1 MSGLQ
6 WVIDAYLLVLAC
18 LLLLSGSLGDR
29 FGRRRMFLVG
39 LTIFGIGSLLCSLA
53 PTLPVLVMARIL
65 QAVGGSMLNPNS
77 LSIIS
82 SVFTDRRER
91 AGAVGVWGG
100 VFGLSAAMGPILG
113 GVLIETLGY
122 RSIFWVNLPV
132 CAVAA
137 VLTWRMVPESRS
149 DRPRKLDPPG
159 QILAIIVLGAL
170 VYGIIEGPV
179 DGWTSPVIVGCF
191 AVTLAALVAFVNV
204 EQRRDE
210 PLLELRFFRSPPLS
224 GAAIMAVL
232 GFLILAGYL
241 FLNTLYLQEVRGD
254 SALVAGLS
262 TLPATA
268 IVALVAPLTGRLVGR
283 SGERIPLAA
292 SGVVLAAGAA
302 VLAFDTPNVDYW
314 YLAVGY
320 VLLGLGFGLVNPPIT
335 NTALA
340 GMPAGQAGVAAAV
353 TSTARQ
359 VGGALGVAILGSVVT
374 SRFQHE
380 IVVRLDGLALPA
392 GVRAQVTHAT
402 IGSTGLS
409 GAAGRDPAVVNAVH
423 RAFTDASHAGWLVA
437 AGCGVA
443 ISVAALVTTGPAA
456 VARAR
461 RAVGDL

>member
-1 MSGLQ
+1 VSGLQ

-29 FGRRRMFLVG
+29 FGRRRMFIIG
-39 LTIFGIGSLLCSLA
+39 LTVFGIGSLLCSLA
-53 PTLPVLVMARIL
+53 PTLPLLVVARIL

-77 LSIIS
+77 LSIVS

-122 RSIFWVNLPV
+122 RSIFWVNIPV
-132 CAVAA
+132 CVVAA
-137 VLTWRMVPESRS
+137 VLAWRLVPESRS
-149 DRPRKLDPPG
+149 ERPRRLDPPG
-159 QILAIIVLGAL
+159 QVLAVIVLGAL
-170 VYGIIEGPV
+170 VYGIIEGPT
-179 DGWTSPVIVGCF
+179 DGWTSPVIVGSF
-191 AVTLAALVAFVNV
+191 AAALAALVAFVKV

-224 GAAIMAVL
+224 GAAIIAVL
-232 GFLILAGYL
+232 GFVILAGYL

-262 TLPATA
+262 TVPATV
-268 IVALVAPLTGRLVGR
+268 IIALVAPLTGRLVGR
-283 SGERIPLAA
+283 RGARSPLVAA
-292 SGVVLAAGAA
+292 GMFLAAGTA
-302 VLAFDTPNVDYW
+302 VLAFDTPNVDYG
-314 YLAVGY
+314 YLAAGY

-340 GMPAGQAGVAAAV
+340 GMPPPQAAVAAAV
-353 TSTARQ
+353 TSTSRQ
-359 VGGALGVAILGSVVT
+359 VGSALGVAVLGSVVT
-374 SRFQHE
+374 SRFQRE
-380 IVVRLDGLALPA
+380 IALRLRGLSLPA
-392 GVRAQVTHAT
+392 GVRTQVTHAT

-409 GAAGRDPAVVNAVH
+409 GAAARDPAVVNAVH
-423 RAFTDASHAGWLVA
+423 QAFTDASHAGWLLA

-443 ISVAALVTTGPAA
+443 ISVAALVTTGPGA